1 MISQKNI
8 CRNKRVWNG
17 FNIIETSV
25 ITELN
30 KLHLL
35 LLHVTVTSHFN
46 RLKDYFIITPLLEIS
61 LMSLMALL
69 RNFTLF

>member
-8 CRNKRVWNG
+8 FRNKRVWAG
-17 FNIIETSV
+17 FYIIGASV
-25 ITELN
+25 ITEFN

-46 RLKDYFIITPLLEIS
+46 RLEDYFIIRPLLEIS

-69 RNFTLF
+69 RNLTLF